1 MARVRKAKDV
11 LFRVI
16 EDCASIS
23 GGIKNRPAPYLPI
36 IEWDYENEVG
46 IVIKAGQIVAR
57 DKDGYLVPAN
67 GGVAFDLTYTQLDVD
82 EGIVGVDG
90 KNPVTVGTVTG
101 ALAAN
106 VPIGIAAHDILA
118 YKFHEDPTYKFQ
130 EGAVILK
137 QGLAMYA
144 LPETGRE
151 LPFELVK
158 VNNTVEEKEEVVETP
173 VDEVSNEEK
182 PESVDQKQVQYVP
195 GSFLVPA
202 ALGKVALADMTG
214 LVTGEATTV
223 AYTKLQTL
231 LEQKFGRV
239 EMVVNANVNKELLN
253 MMNVVYPASGFN
265 LPGYE
270 TGGANNGIHPITKK
284 ALIVY
289 YNFE

>member
-57 DKDGYLVPAN
+57 DEDGYLVPAN
-67 GGVAFDLTYTQLDVD
+67 GGVASDLTYTKLDVD
-82 EGIVGVDG
+82 EGIVGVDES
-90 KNPVTVGTVTG
+90 PVTVGTVQD

-106 VPIGIAAHDILA
+106 VPVGIAAHDILA

-144 LPETGRE
+144 LPESGSE
-151 LPFELVK
+151 LPFELV
-158 VNNTVEEKEEVVETP
+158 EI
-173 VDEVSNEEK
+173 DS
-182 PESVDQKQVQYVP
+182 YVP

-202 ALGKVALADMTG
+202 ALGKVDLADMTD
-214 LVTGEATTV
+214 LVTGNDTTV
-223 AYTKLQTL
+223 DYAKLQTL

-239 EMVVNANVNKELLN
+239 EMVVDASVNKELLN

-270 TGGANNGIHPITKK
+270 TGGANNGIHPLTKK